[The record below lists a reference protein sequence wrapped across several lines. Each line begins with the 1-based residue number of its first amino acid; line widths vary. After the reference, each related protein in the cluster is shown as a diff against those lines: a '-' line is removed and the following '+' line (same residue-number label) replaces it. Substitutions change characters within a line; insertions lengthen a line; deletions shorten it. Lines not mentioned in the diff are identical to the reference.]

1 MMFQP
6 TTLIEALGLGLL
18 QENTMEAMI
27 KEAKS
32 SSRITTSLLP
42 CTQEIG
48 RGTLGQIP
56 QIKKNISSG
65 DAGQERKK
73 GMLLL

>member
-6 TTLIEALGLGLL
+6 TTLIQAIGLALL

-32 SSRITTSLLP
+32 SSRITTSSLP
-42 CTQEIG
+42 RT
-48 RGTLGQIP
+48 
-56 QIKKNISSG
+56 
-65 DAGQERKK
+65 
-73 GMLLL
+73 